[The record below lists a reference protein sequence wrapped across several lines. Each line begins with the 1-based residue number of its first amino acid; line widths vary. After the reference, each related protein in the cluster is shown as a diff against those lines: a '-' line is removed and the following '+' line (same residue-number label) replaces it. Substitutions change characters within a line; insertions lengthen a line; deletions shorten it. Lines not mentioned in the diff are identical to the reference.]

1 MNKIKK
7 IIKKII
13 PVKYHK
19 FLIKMKNIFFDI
31 YAIKSYSQEGE
42 DMILKRIF
50 EGEKAVGF
58 YIDVGAHHPKRF
70 SNTYYFYKR
79 GWSGINIDAKPGCM
93 KIFKKIRLRDIN
105 LEFAI
110 SNKRQNLIY
119 YCFNEPALNGFSKT
133 LSIERNKKEE
143 YKIID
148 EIKIETLTL
157 AEVLDAYLPSNTTI
171 DFLSVD
177 VEGLDFQVLASND
190 WSKYKPNVV
199 LVEDL
204 NFSFDSPDNS
214 KIYKLLIDKDYQL
227 VAKTMNTV
235 FYINNSFNIRGSLW
249 KNES

>member
-1 MNKIKK
+1 MNKIKE
-7 IIKKII
+7 IIKKTI
-13 PVKYHK
+13 PVKYYK
-19 FLIKMKNIFFDI
+19 FLIKMKSIFFDI
-31 YAIKSYSQEGE
+31 YTIKSYSQEGE
-42 DMILKRIF
+42 DIILRRIL
-50 EGEKAVGF
+50 GEKKTVGF
-58 YIDVGAHHPKRF
+58 YVDIGAHHPKRF
-70 SNTYYFYKR
+70 SNTYYFYKK
-79 GWSGINIDAKPGCM
+79 GWRGINIDAMPGSM
-93 KIFKKIRLRDIN
+93 KLFRKIRSRDIN

-119 YCFNEPALNGFSKT
+119 YCFNEPALNGFSKI

-157 AEVLDAYLPSNTTI
+157 AEVLDTYLPSDTII

-177 VEGLDFQVLASND
+177 VEGLDFQVLTSND

-214 KIYKLLIDKDYQL
+214 KIYKFLMDKNYHLI
-227 VAKTMNTV
+227 AKTMNTV
-235 FYINNSFNIRGSLW
+235 FYINDSFNIGGSL
-249 KNES
+249 

>member
-13 PVKYHK
+13 PIKYQK
-19 FLIKMKNIFFDI
+19 LFIKMKSIFFDI

-42 DMILKRIF
+42 DIILRRIL
-50 EGEKAVGF
+50 GEKKTAGF

-70 SNTYYFYKR
+70 SNTYHFYKK
-79 GWSGINIDAKPGCM
+79 GWRGINIDAKPGCTE
-93 KIFKKIRLRDIN
+93 IFRKIRPRDIN

-110 SNKRQNLIY
+110 SDKRQNLIY

-133 LSIERNKKEE
+133 LSIERNKKDE

-157 AEVLDAYLPSNTTI
+157 AEVLDTYLPSDTTI

-177 VEGLDFQVLASND
+177 VEGLDFQVLTSND
-190 WSKYKPNVV
+190 WSKYRPNIV

-204 NFSFDSPDNS
+204 IFSYDSPDNS
-214 KIYKLLIDKDYQL
+214 KIYKFLMDKGYHLI
-227 VAKTMNTV
+227 AKTMNTV
-235 FYINNSFNIRGSLW
+235 FYINDSFIIGGS
-249 KNES
+249 

>member
-19 FLIKMKNIFFDI
+19 IFIKMKSIFFDI
-31 YAIKSYSQEGE
+31 YATKSYSQEGE
-42 DMILKRIF
+42 DIILRRIF
-50 EGEKAVGF
+50 EKQKTGF
-58 YIDVGAHHPKRF
+58 YVDVGAHHPKRF
-70 SNTYYFYKR
+70 SNTYHFYKK
-79 GWSGINIDAKPGCM
+79 GWRGINIDAKPRCM
-93 KIFKKIRLRDIN
+93 ELFKRIRPRDIN

-110 SNKRQNLIY
+110 FDKRQTLIY
-119 YCFNEPALNGFSKT
+119 YCFNDPALNGFSKT

-148 EIKIETLTL
+148 EIIIETLTL
-157 AEVLDAYLPSNTTI
+157 AEVLNTYLASDTTI

-177 VEGLDFQVLASND
+177 VEGLDFQVLTSND
-190 WSKYKPNVV
+190 WSKYKPKVV

-204 NFSFDSPDNS
+204 IFSFNNPDNS
-214 KIYKLLIDKDYQL
+214 KIYKFLMDKNYHL

-235 FYINNSFNIRGSLW
+235 FYINDSFNIGGSL
-249 KNES
+249 

>member
-13 PVKYHK
+13 PVKYYK
-19 FLIKMKNIFFDI
+19 FLIKMKGIFFDI

-42 DMILKRIF
+42 DMILKKIF
-50 EGEKAVGF
+50 ERKKIVGF
-58 YIDVGAHHPKRF
+58 YIDVGAHHPIRF
-70 SNTYYFYKR
+70 SNTYYFYKKEWR
-79 GWSGINIDAKPGCM
+79 GINIDAKPGCM
-93 KIFKKIRLRDIN
+93 KIFRKIRPRDIN

-110 SNKRQNLIY
+110 SNKKQNLIY

-133 LSIERNKKEE
+133 LSIERNKKEK
-143 YKIID
+143 YSIID

-157 AEVLDAYLPSNTTI
+157 AEVLDAYLSSDTTI

-177 VEGLDFQVLASND
+177 VEGLDFQVLTSND

-199 LVEDL
+199 LAEDS

-214 KIYKLLIDKDYQL
+214 KIYKFLTNKDYQL
-227 VAKTMNTV
+227 LAKTFNTLI
-235 FYINNSFNIRGSLW
+235 FINKESFDSEDI
-249 KNES
+249 K

>member
-13 PVKYHK
+13 PVKYYK
-19 FLIKMKNIFFDI
+19 FLIKTKSIFFDI

-42 DMILKRIF
+42 DIILRRIL
-50 EGEKAVGF
+50 GEKKTVGF

-70 SNTYYFYKR
+70 SNTYHFYKK
-79 GWSGINIDAKPGCM
+79 GWQGINIDAMPGCVKM
-93 KIFKKIRLRDIN
+93 FRKIRPRDIN

-110 SNKRQNLIY
+110 SDKRQTLIY
-119 YCFNEPALNGFSKT
+119 YCFNDPALNSFSKT

-157 AEVLDAYLPSNTTI
+157 VEVLDAYLPSDTTI
-171 DFLSVD
+171 DLLSVE
-177 VEGLDFQVLASND
+177 VEGLDFQVLTSND
-190 WSKYKPNVV
+190 WSKYRPNIV

-204 NFSFDSPDNS
+204 YFSFDNPDNS
-214 KIYKLLIDKDYQL
+214 KIYKFLTEKDYHL
-227 VAKTMNTV
+227 IAKTINTM
-235 FYINNSFNIRGSLW
+235 FYRNNSFNVGGSL
-249 KNES
+249 

>member
-1 MNKIKK
+1 MKK

-19 FLIKMKNIFFDI
+19 YFIKIKSIFFDI
-31 YAIKSYSQEGE
+31 YAMKSYSQGGE
-42 DMILKRIF
+42 DIILRSIF
-50 EGEKAVGF
+50 GEKKTVGF
-58 YIDVGAHHPKRF
+58 YVDVGAHHPKRF
-70 SNTYYFYKR
+70 SNTYHFYKK
-79 GWSGINIDAKPGCM
+79 GWRGINIDAKPGCM
-93 KIFKKIRLRDIN
+93 ELFRRIRPRDIN

-110 SNKRQNLIY
+110 SDKRQTLIY
-119 YCFNEPALNGFSKT
+119 YCSNEPALNGFSKT

-148 EIKIETLTL
+148 ELKIETLTL
-157 AEVLDAYLPSNTTI
+157 AKVLDAYLPSNITI

-177 VEGLDFQVLASND
+177 VEGLDFQVLTSND

-204 NFSFDSPDNS
+204 NFSFDNPDNS
-214 KIYKLLIDKDYQL
+214 KIYKFLMNKNYHL

-235 FYINNSFNIRGSLW
+235 FYINDSFNIGGSL
-249 KNES
+249 